1 MRNLTVRN
9 LDEDLKQRLEEQA
22 AKHGC
27 SMEEEAR
34 RILAA
39 ALPQRQVK
47 EEPKE
52 KGEMTPSKGL
62 GTEIHE
68 FFKPVAL
75 TDEEYAIFT
84 GAFERNDEGTCSCH
98 SEEASANPC

>member
-1 MRNLTVRN
+1 MPSITVSN
-9 LDEDLKQRLEEQA
+9 IDEDLKQRLEEQA

-39 ALPQRQVK
+39 ALPQRQAK
-47 EEPKE
+47 EGPKE
-52 KGEMTPSKGL
+52 KGEMMPSKGL

-68 FFKPVAL
+68 HFKPVAL

-84 GAFERNDEGTCSCH
+84 SAFERSDESTCSCH
-98 SEEASANPC
+98 SEEASSNPC